1 MMIKWMI
8 PRQGWTWY
16 NMILCNALDVD
27 TNFNPLNLDV
37 GYCWIIKKCFSKTP
51 SFRPRC
57 IKTSRSPERSV
68 ELMEMEVYS
77 LSWKA
82 RKNWL
87 TTWFFHTLRGWFS
100 LKALKIFST
109 EAHNKVKNKIGQ
121 KYQGHSS
128 GKSFAKELQEKN
140 KNRKQARR
148 YPTVAAATATVAVAS
163 FEGICHGTAKP
174 WKMPAFSRNFWVGPT
189 PKCNAVLAAM
199 FWPWKNVHTQTP
211 KNLLQII

>member
-1 MMIKWMI
+1 MSHDSFFLIHVLDFYHGSLLNYLNHQTCTHEISLARWRQHAGKLAYKQPHLKYMMIKWMI

-87 TTWFFHTLRGWFS
+87 TTWFFHVFPIYIRARRDTPSLWFS
-100 LKALKIFST
+100 L
-109 EAHNKVKNKIGQ
+109 Q
-121 KYQGHSS
+121 
-128 GKSFAKELQEKN
+128 
-140 KNRKQARR
+140 
-148 YPTVAAATATVAVAS
+148 
-163 FEGICHGTAKP
+163 
-174 WKMPAFSRNFWVGPT
+174 
-189 PKCNAVLAAM
+189 
-199 FWPWKNVHTQTP
+199 
-211 KNLLQII
+211 